1 MLDLELKG
9 TKKIVVETFDNNFHT
24 FQLVDDAD
32 RPYFTLESCPNHII
46 RLLIKPDL
54 WVYFENGGYEHG
66 VRLLKPLDYRVKK
79 VLAREFLIDPSI
91 FHFLVNH
98 KLISYS
104 KGMADL
110 YQLPIAYSRDIQY
123 HHNDYKRKE
132 QGRKE
137 KVLTKL
143 RTGDFN

>member
-1 MLDLELKG
+1 MLDSKLEG
-9 TKKIVVETFDNNFHT
+9 TKTIVVETFDDNCHV
-24 FQLVDDAD
+24 FQVVEDAD
-32 RPYFTLESCPNHII
+32 KPYLILENCPNRITH
-46 RLLIKPDL
+46 LLIKPDL
-54 WVYFENGGYEHG
+54 WAYFENVGYEHG
-66 VRLLKPLDYRVKK
+66 VCLLKPLDCQAKK

-110 YQLPIAYSRDIQY
+110 YQLPVAYSRDIKY

-137 KVLTKL
+137 KVLAKFK
-143 RTGDFN
+143 TGDFN